1 MIKSKKNN
9 PKKVVGK
16 FHWNIEIARILF
28 LIISVLSI
36 WIFVYDKKNVET
48 WQIPIEF
55 GNTPNTGDAKWSL
68 AIIKSA
74 MDGHLAPFMSKV
86 QPNLGAPMQAQ
97 WDDIP
102 MTEQLLFWGV
112 GMLAKWI
119 GLFPAANFAVLFAY
133 ILAGLSF
140 YLVAR
145 VLALDW
151 RYSMAGGLLFAFTA
165 MAHARMLH
173 HLVITYYWHIPL
185 ALLVCYWILQGDLK
199 VGSKRFWVSLLIGV
213 ITGIQNPYFTAM
225 ILQLIC
231 LCALKPFFERNWG
244 TVLSVLAFVFVTFG
258 AFFCLL
264 IPNIV
269 FSLTH
274 GSNDLAFFRAYRW
287 VEMFALKP
295 LDLFMPPPWHPME
308 SLARIGDQYR
318 AGVLVPSELPPSNY
332 LGIIGIS
339 ALGLLIYDT
348 IKKLSSHPPQQP
360 PVEILG
366 VFYIVAFSIIGGLN
380 GILGVMGFYTLR
392 SSNRFSIFILA
403 IVLLY
408 ALKRL
413 SKITYFKKNGFWLAA
428 LLAVVGLYDQLPARS
443 YLKDNSE
450 TQKEVCADASIVKKL
465 EESLPAGAM
474 VFQVPFCPFPEAN
487 YANIPDYENFRP
499 FLYSKNLRY
508 SFGHVKGRGFEE
520 WQIALLQKPLN
531 DVIWELDKKG
541 FHAIIVYRPAFGEN
555 AEKIVQELQNV
566 TRGRRI
572 DHDLGILS
580 AIVFNSN
587 PSAR

>member
-1 MIKSKKNN
+1 MKSNKHKNQFSF
-9 PKKVVGK
+9 KYEAVRALVLLVGVL
-16 FHWNIEIARILF
+16 ILWVF
-28 LIISVLSI
+28 IYNKITLES
-36 WIFVYDKKNVET
+36 
-48 WQIPIEF
+48 WQLPPQY
-55 GNTPNTGDAKWSL
+55 GSAPNTGDTKFSL
-68 AIIKSA
+68 TMIKTA
-74 MDGHLAPFMSKV
+74 MDGHLVPFLSKV

-102 MTEQLLFWGV
+102 MPEQLLFWGV
-112 GMLAKWI
+112 GRLANWI
-119 GLFPAANFAVLFAY
+119 GLFTAANFAVLLAY
-133 ILAGLSF
+133 ILAGVSF

-151 RYSMAGGLLFAFTA
+151 RYSLVSGVLFAFTA

-185 ALLVCYWILQGDLK
+185 ALLICYWILEGNLK
-199 VGSKRFWVSLLIGV
+199 VGSRRFWVSIAIGL

-225 ILQLIC
+225 ILQLVC

-244 TVLSVLAFVFVTFG
+244 VVLSVLAFIFVTLG

-264 IPNIV
+264 IPNLV
-269 FSLTH
+269 LSFSH

-295 LDLFMPPPWHPME
+295 LDLFMPPPWHPVE
-308 SLARIGDQYR
+308 GLARIGDQYR

-348 IKKLSSHPPQQP
+348 IKKLSSRPPQQP

-380 GILGVMGFYTLR
+380 GILGVMGFYMLR

-408 ALKRL
+408 AVKRL
-413 SKITYFKKNGFWLAA
+413 SELSFFKRNGLWIAPVLA
-428 LLAVVGLYDQLPARS
+428 LIGLYDQLPAKAFLNDS
-443 YLKDNSE
+443 AAI
-450 TQKEVCADASIVKKL
+450 QKEVRADAVFVQKL
-465 EESLPAGAM
+465 EASLPAGAM

-487 YANIPDYENFRP
+487 YANIPDYEHLRP

-508 SFGHVKGRGFEE
+508 SFGHVKGRGYEA
-520 WQIALLQKPLN
+520 WQTALLQKPLN
-531 DVIWELDKKG
+531 DIIWELDKKG
-541 FHAIIVYRPAFGEN
+541 FQAIIVYRPAFGEN

-566 TRGRRI
+566 TKGQRI

-580 AIVFNSN
+580 AVVLNST

>member
-1 MIKSKKNN
+1 MKSKNQKNQFSC
-9 PKKVVGK
+9 KYEALRALTLLAG
-16 FHWNIEIARILF
+16 ILF
-28 LIISVLSI
+28 I
-36 WIFVYDKKNVET
+36 WLCVYNKTTLNS
-48 WQIPIEF
+48 WQFPPQY
-55 GNTPNTGDAKWSL
+55 GSAPNTGDAKFSL
-68 AIIKSA
+68 TMIKTA
-74 MDGHLAPFMSKV
+74 MDGHLAPFLSKV

-102 MTEQLLFWGV
+102 MPEQLLFWGL
-112 GMLAKWI
+112 GRLAGWI
-119 GLFPAANFAVLFAY
+119 GVFPAANFAVLLAY
-133 ILAGLSF
+133 ILAGVSF

-151 RYSMAGGLLFAFTA
+151 RYSLVSGFLFAFTA

-185 ALLVCYWILQGDLK
+185 ALLVCYWILEGNLK
-199 VGSKRFWVSLLIGV
+199 VGSRRFWVSVAIGV
-213 ITGIQNPYFTAM
+213 IAGIQNPYFTAM
-225 ILQLIC
+225 ILQLVC

-244 TVLSVLAFVFVTFG
+244 VVLSVLAFVFVSLG

-332 LGIIGIS
+332 LGVIGIS

-348 IKKLSSHPPQQP
+348 IKKLSSHPPQRP

-403 IVLLY
+403 IVLLF
-408 ALKRL
+408 AVKRL
-413 SKITYFKKNGFWLAA
+413 SGVNFFKRNGLWIAPVLA
-428 LLAVVGLYDQLPARS
+428 LIGLYDQLPAKAFLNDS
-443 YLKDNSE
+443 PAI
-450 TQKEVCADASIVKKL
+450 QKEVRADAVFVQKL
-465 EESLPAGAM
+465 ESSLPAGAI

-487 YANIPDYENFRP
+487 YANIPDYEHFRP

-541 FHAIIVYRPAFGEN
+541 FQAIIVYRPAFGEN